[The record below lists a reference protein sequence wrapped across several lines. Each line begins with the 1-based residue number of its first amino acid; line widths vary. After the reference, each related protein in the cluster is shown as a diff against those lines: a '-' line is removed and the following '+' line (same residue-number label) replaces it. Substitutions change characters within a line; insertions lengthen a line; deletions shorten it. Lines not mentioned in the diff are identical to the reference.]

1 MAGHSKWANIKH
13 KKQAQD
19 AKRGKI
25 FTKLTKEITIS
36 AKIGGGDEN
45 SNPRLRTAVLK
56 ARAANVPKDN
66 IERAIKKG
74 TGELEGINYEEILF
88 EGYGPNGIAVIIE
101 TMTDKK
107 SRTLPEIK
115 NLFSKNGGSLA
126 ENGAVS
132 YLFDH
137 KGIIIVEAESEK
149 EEEIFNKSIESGAED
164 FESDEGI
171 FIIKTEK
178 EMFHEVQKTLEP
190 YFEENNISIIESSL
204 QYIPGTYID
213 VDDDNKLE
221 SIADFID
228 ILENHDDVQN
238 VYTNINA

>member
-19 AKRGKI
+19 AKRGKV

-36 AKIGGGDEN
+36 AKLGGGDEN

-88 EGYGPNGIAVIIE
+88 EGYGPEGIAVIIE

-132 YLFDH
+132 FLFEH
-137 KGIIIVEAESEK
+137 KGIIVIEAEPDR
-149 EEEIFNKSIESGAED
+149 EEEIFTKAIDCGADD
-164 FESDEGI
+164 FETDENI

-178 EMFHEVQKTLEP
+178 EMFHEVLSQIEP
-190 YFEENNISIIESSL
+190 FIEENGMKVIESGL
-204 QYIPGTYID
+204 QYIPNAYAEID
-213 VDDDNKLE
+213 ENRIENVLNFVDL
-221 SIADFID
+221 I
-228 ILENHDDVQN
+228 ENHDDVQN
-238 VYTNINA
+238 IYTNVNA